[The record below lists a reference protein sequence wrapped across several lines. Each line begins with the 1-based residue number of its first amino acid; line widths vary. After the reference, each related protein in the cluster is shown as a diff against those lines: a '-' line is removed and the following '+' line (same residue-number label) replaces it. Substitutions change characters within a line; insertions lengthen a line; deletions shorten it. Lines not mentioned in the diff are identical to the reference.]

1 MNREQRRMR
10 DKSLK
15 QVITDKQL
23 ESLKDEAMALKVE
36 IEIQR
41 FMANFIA
48 AFIPA
53 MKENRIGSERAKQ
66 ILLDVASKARLNFK
80 KGETGIPC
88 ERSVSQDNIEN
99 VISDELKERG
109 IENSD
114 LIANIIYMKISRL
127 DKGVW

>member
-80 KGETGIPC
+80 NGEIGIPQ
-88 ERSVSQDNIEN
+88 ERSSSQDNIEN

-109 IENSD
+109 IENSE

-127 DKGVW
+127 DKGAW